1 MLPGAEEIPR
11 APELQVLLCDGKPVG
26 GGGEGFQPLSGQLV
40 PVVREKHTIGWV
52 LPPPH
57 PASELV
63 ELAKAEPVR
72 VLHNHQAGV
81 GHVHP
86 HLNDRGGYQDIH
98 FPCGKGRHDPLLV
111 PCLLLS
117 VDNSHPQIGKDLF
130 LELAAILLRRLQSLR
145 VLLVHRR
152 ADNIHLAALGHL
164 LPDKGIQPR
173 PLVLPDQIGSHRG
186 APRGKLVNDR
196 QIQVPIDHQRQGPG
210 NGGG

>member
-1 MLPGAEEIPR
+1 MGA
-11 APELQVLLCDGKPVG
+11 
-26 GGGEGFQPLSGQLV
+26 
-40 PVVREKHTIGWV
+40 
-52 LPPPH
+52 PPPH

-98 FPCGKGRHDPLLV
+98 FPRGKGRHDPLLV

-130 LELAAILLRRLQSLR
+130 LKLAAILLRRLQALR
-145 VLLVHRR
+145 VLLSTAGQTIYTWWPWATCFRTKAYSR
-152 ADNIHLAALGHL
+152 ARLSSRI
-164 LPDKGIQPR
+164 R
-173 PLVLPDQIGSHRG
+173 
-186 APRGKLVNDR
+186 
-196 QIQVPIDHQRQGPG
+196 
-210 NGGG
+210 